1 MAGQLQPFYFLLFL
15 VSFVTAVVSAS
26 VGFLGGTILLTV
38 MAQFLPPPVLIPLHG
53 LVQFWANST
62 RVMFLLRSVNWKI
75 VGYYALG
82 TVFGSLLASQYVLDV
97 PEKWYNL
104 GLGIIVLILTFTP
117 KEAWGRVFRSA
128 TRAEDAATVA
138 GHPVRRSV
146 SREKW
151 VLTGFVASFVGLFVG
166 AIGVLVGSVFLT
178 EKNLDKREIVSTQA
192 ACQMLVHIAKVIV
205 FIYLGFQIGP
215 WLLLLAGLIFTTL
228 AGSYVGT
235 RILDKIPQAL
245 FLKLFKGVIIILCLR
260 LIASA
265 IFQ

>member
-1 MAGQLQPFYFLLFL
+1 M
-15 VSFVTAVVSAS
+15 SAS

-62 RVMFLLRSVNWKI
+62 RVMFLIKSVNWKI

-82 TVFGSLLASQYVLDV
+82 TVFGSLLASQYVLSV
-97 PEKWYNL
+97 PEHWYNL
-104 GLGIIVLILTFTP
+104 GLGLVVLILTFTP

-128 TRAEDAATVA
+128 TKEENVATIT
-138 GHPVRRSV
+138 GHPVKREI

-151 VLTGFVASFVGLFVG
+151 VLTGFVASFIGLFVG

-178 EKNLDKREIVSTQA
+178 EKNLDKRVIVSTQG
-192 ACQMLVHIAKVIV
+192 ACQSLVHIAKVIV
-205 FIYLGFQIGP
+205 FVYLGFQIGP
-215 WLLLLAGLIFTTL
+215 WIWLLSGLIFTTL

-235 RILDKIPQAL
+235 RILDRIPQAL

-265 IFQ
+265 LFQV